1 MSLRELDD
9 ATRESLL
16 LVARHAIERELHVR
30 EGAPDPGPPPRT
42 LDAARRSRAAFV
54 TLKTDEPPRL
64 RGCIGT
70 LEPEGPLDRTVAR
83 YARHAALDDP
93 RFPPL
98 RAEEWPR
105 VAVSISVL
113 APARPVTT
121 EEEIEPGTHGVIL
134 ERDGKRA
141 VFLPQV
147 ATEQGWDR
155 TTLLEHLARKAGLPR
170 DAWRGA
176 HLALFETE
184 NF

>member
-1 MSLRELDD
+1 MSLHELDD

-16 LVARHAIERELHVR
+16 LVARHAIERELRER
-30 EGAPDPGPPPRT
+30 EGSPDPGPPPET
-42 LDAARRSRAAFV
+42 PDAARRSLAAFV
-54 TLKTDEPPRL
+54 TLKTGEPPRL

-70 LEPEGPLDRTVAR
+70 LEAEGPLDRTVAR
-83 YARHAALDDP
+83 YARQAAFDDP

-98 RAEEWPR
+98 RGEEWPR

-121 EEEIEPGTHGVIL
+121 DGEIEPGRHGVIL
-134 ERDGKRA
+134 ERDGRRA

-155 TTLLEHLARKAGLPR
+155 TALLEHLAAKAGIPR
-170 DAWRGA
+170 EAWRGA
-176 HLALFETE
+176 RLSVFEAE